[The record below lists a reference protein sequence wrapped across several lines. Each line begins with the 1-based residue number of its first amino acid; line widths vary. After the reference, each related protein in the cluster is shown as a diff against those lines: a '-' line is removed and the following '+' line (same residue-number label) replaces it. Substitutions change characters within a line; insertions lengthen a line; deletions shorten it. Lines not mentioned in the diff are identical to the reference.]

1 MNHRIIRVIVVI
13 TNDRLRAL
21 LDVKGGTRNYTI
33 VAYKVGWSQ
42 VWVDLLLKGLDSDF
56 VKVYLLTIDGGRA
69 EWI

>member
-1 MNHRIIRVIVVI
+1 MNHGIIRVVVVI

-21 LDVKGGTRNYTI
+21 LDVEGGTRNYTI